1 MDSSD
6 VSAELLMKSAML
18 TDSNKTEMA
27 EAHKKTFI
35 IRKAWIDNKNKKPTG
50 KEVVERFPRF
60 LDMLVVVSNALL
72 FFKK

>member
-6 VSAELLMKSAML
+6 DSAELLMKSAML

-27 EAHKKTFI
+27 EAHKKTFS

-50 KEVVERFPRF
+50 KEVVERFP
-60 LDMLVVVSNALL
+60 
-72 FFKK
+72 

>member
-1 MDSSD
+1 
-6 VSAELLMKSAML
+6 MKSAML

-27 EAHKKTFI
+27 EAHKKTFS

-60 LDMLVVVSNALL
+60 MEYLRMDVVKSLMYI
-72 FFKK
+72 KYM